1 MIINKHIE
9 EVYNKVLSICKSDT
23 FLIEINGK
31 KYRKNEITYDYIVD
45 NAGNIGYIED
55 TNLPESRMYASLL
68 VMIIVCL
75 CLDRRYTDEKGVQFV
90 RVHDSVLNLIYK
102 ILTWDLNSGYNA
114 ALTDT
119 KAIIDRLRK
128 NSDST
133 SPF

>member
-9 EVYNKVLSICKSDT
+9 EVYNKVLSICQSDT

-31 KYRKNEITYDYIVD
+31 KYRKNEITYDYLVD
-45 NAGNIGYIED
+45 NAGSIGYIED
-55 TNLPESRMYASLL
+55 TNISESRMYTSLL
-68 VMIIVCL
+68 VMVVVCL
-75 CLDRRYTDEKGVQFV
+75 CLDRRYTDENGVQFV

-102 ILTWDLNSGYNA
+102 VLTWDLNSGYNS
-114 ALTDT
+114 ALTDA

-128 NSDST
+128 SSDSM